1 MINLPFVIQA
11 GLWVKIA
18 CFAIEDHVFTYHLI
32 YKMVS
37 AVQTFMKQYKRD
49 RDEVTYSL
57 DNSILGLKK

>member
-1 MINLPFVIQA
+1 MQNRI
-11 GLWVKIA
+11 
-18 CFAIEDHVFTYHLI
+18 HVSGDPHFTYHFK

-37 AVQTFMKQYKRD
+37 IVQPFMKQYKRD